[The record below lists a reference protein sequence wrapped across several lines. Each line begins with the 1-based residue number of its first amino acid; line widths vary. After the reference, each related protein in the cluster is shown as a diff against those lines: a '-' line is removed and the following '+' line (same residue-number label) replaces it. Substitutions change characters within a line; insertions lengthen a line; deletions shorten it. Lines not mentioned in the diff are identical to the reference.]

1 MVVQHMRLPAG
12 TCFYIGPILDS
23 LTSSGSQSVP
33 AFNLTYTADLELANK
48 TDPYVTAPVLTAY
61 NQCLR
66 GPEELQNPP
75 SWLYYS
81 FGPTVSIDGPSN
93 PLQTSIAN
101 LTSNSLDAALK

>member
-1 MVVQHMRLPAG
+1 MILRAG
-12 TCFYIGPILDS
+12 TCFYIGPILRS
-23 LTSSGSQSVP
+23 LTSSESVP
-33 AFNLTYTADLELANK
+33 AFNRTYRADLRLANQ

-61 NQCLR
+61 NQCLQ
-66 GPEELQNPP
+66 GPDELQNPP

-101 LTSNSLDAALK
+101 LTSNTLDATLR